1 MKDNTIVMNI
11 DGKEIKFDIL
21 YIFDSLRTNKRY
33 VIYTDNLKDINGN
46 LNIYS
51 SIYDD
56 KNLIDIVDENDW
68 KEIETFLEKNIDGD
82 RNE

>member
-11 DGKEIKFDIL
+11 NGKEIKFDIL

-68 KEIETFLEKNIDGD
+68 KEIETFLEKNIDSD